1 MRPVRIW
8 FDRPRVRWARAL
20 LLAALGTAVVATWL
34 GSGSDEMTVA
44 DAPARAPLDSPAPG
58 VPASAPA
65 ARVAAAAVPVGASR
79 PLLDAATAAAAEV
92 RVCGLGSVPA
102 GTGGPDL
109 SARRLRAER
118 TRPVMQRWLEALQAS
133 PEPRGKA
140 VALVLAPV
148 LAAPPVAPVRPV
160 CADENDCATLSTAVA
175 TSAWVSQRERV
186 AELAEGARDPGLL
199 AVALQACGTGSKPA
213 EASVCARLAAE
224 DGVAAN
230 PTHAEPWLHLAAA
243 ELARN
248 EGEPAEDALRRALA
262 VPFGRAAE
270 QAMFSAVQS
279 AQPADAGVL
288 ERLQMGEALQ
298 ALRASWRDAGAVAV
312 GGWCTPSALAAAGR
326 RELCQQLAE
335 HLVLRGATLQDVAAG
350 RMLGKRLGWFPERM
364 AAAARDLE
372 AATRLSDSFRGADAH
387 DCPALQRQLDYFGA
401 VAAQGEVAAVRRFA
415 STLPR
420 P

>member
-8 FDRPRVRWARAL
+8 FDRPGVRWSRAL

-34 GSGSDEMTVA
+34 LSGNDEA
-44 DAPARAPLDSPAPG
+44 SIAESPSRAQLDAPAPG
-58 VPASAPA
+58 LPASAPA
-65 ARVAAAAVPVGASR
+65 RPVATAAVPAGASR
-79 PLLDAATAAAAEV
+79 PSLDSATAAAVEV

-102 GTGGPDL
+102 GSGGPDL

-118 TRPVMQRWLEALQAS
+118 TRPVMQRWLEALQAA

-148 LAAPPVAPVRPV
+148 LAAPPTAAVRPG
-160 CADENDCATLSTAVA
+160 CADESDCATLSTAVA

-186 AELAEGARDPGLL
+186 AELAEVGRDPGLL
-199 AVALQACGTGSKPA
+199 AFALQACGTGSKPA

-230 PTHAEPWLHLAAA
+230 PAHAEPWLQLAAA
-243 ELARN
+243 EQSRGDN
-248 EGEPAEDALRRALA
+248 ESAEDALRRALA

-270 QAMFSAVQS
+270 QAMFSAVQA

-298 ALRASWRDAGAVAV
+298 ALRASWRDAGGVAV
-312 GGWCTPSALAAAGR
+312 GAWCNPSALAATGR

-335 HLVLRGATLQDVAAG
+335 HLVLRGVTLQDVAAG

-372 AATRLSDSFRGADAH
+372 AGVRLSDSFRGADAH
-387 DCPALQRQLDYFGA
+387 DCPAVQRQLDYFGA
-401 VAAQGEVAAVRRFA
+401 VAAQGEIAAVRRFA
-415 STLPR
+415 AAR

>member
-8 FDRPRVRWARAL
+8 FDRPGVRWSRAL
-20 LLAALGTAVVATWL
+20 LLAALGTAVVATWML
-34 GSGSDEMTVA
+34 SGGDDPGQAE
-44 DAPARAPLDSPAPG
+44 APARAQLDLPAPG
-58 VPASAPA
+58 APASAPA
-65 ARVAAAAVPVGASR
+65 LRVAAAAVSASASR
-79 PLLDAATAAAAEV
+79 PLLDSATAASAEV

-102 GTGGPDL
+102 GNGGPDL

-118 TRPVMQRWLEALQAS
+118 TRPVMQRWLEALQAA

-148 LAAPPVAPVRPV
+148 LAAPPVAPVRPA
-160 CADENDCATLSTAVA
+160 CADESDCATLSTAVA

-186 AELAEGARDPGLL
+186 AELAEVSRDPGLL
-199 AVALQACGTGSKPA
+199 AFALQACGTGSKPSDS
-213 EASVCARLAAE
+213 SVCARLAAE

-230 PTHAEPWLHLAAA
+230 PAHAEAWLQLAAA
-243 ELARN
+243 GQARGDS
-248 EGEPAEDALRRALA
+248 ESAEDALRRALA

-270 QAMFSAVQS
+270 QAMVSAVQA

-298 ALRASWRDAGAVAV
+298 ALRASWRDAGGVAV
-312 GGWCTPSALAAAGR
+312 GAWCNPSALASADR

-335 HLVLRGATLQDVAAG
+335 HLVLRGVTLQDVAAG
-350 RMLGKRLGWFPERM
+350 RMVGKRLGWFPERM
-364 AAAARDLE
+364 AAAGRDLE
-372 AATRLSDSFRGADAH
+372 AGARLSDSFRGADAH
-387 DCPALQRQLDYFGA
+387 DCPAVQRQLDYFGA

-415 STLPR
+415 TTLPR

>member
-8 FDRPRVRWARAL
+8 FDRPGVRWSRAL
-20 LLAALGTAVVATWL
+20 LLATLGTAFVVTWL
-34 GSGSDEMTVA
+34 LSGSDEPSPAAAT
-44 DAPARAPLDSPAPG
+44 ARAQLDPPAPG

-65 ARVAAAAVPVGASR
+65 ARVAAAALGAGASR
-79 PLLDAATAAAAEV
+79 PLPDAATAATGAEV

-102 GTGGPDL
+102 GSGGPDL
-109 SARRLRAER
+109 SARRLRFER

-160 CADENDCATLSTAVA
+160 CADESDCATLSTAVA

-186 AELAEGARDPGLL
+186 ADLAEVGRDPGLL
-199 AVALQACGTGSKPA
+199 ALALQACGTGSKPSD
-213 EASVCARLAAE
+213 ASVCARLAAE

-230 PTHAEPWLHLAAA
+230 PSHAEAWLQLAAA
-243 ELARN
+243 EQARGDS
-248 EGEPAEDALRRALA
+248 ESAEDALRRALA

-270 QAMFSAVQS
+270 QAIFSAVQS

-298 ALRASWRDAGAVAV
+298 ALRASWRDAGGMAVSA
-312 GGWCTPSALAAAGR
+312 WCNPSALAVAGR

-372 AATRLSDSFRGADAH
+372 AGARLADSFRGADAH
-387 DCPALQRQLDYFGA
+387 DCPAVQRQLDYFGA
-401 VAAQGEVAAVRRFA
+401 VAVQGEVAAARRFA
-415 STLPR
+415 AAR